1 MDQQED
7 RTEIRVVL
15 INLKSEA
22 IGICAFT
29 FGILSMFKFTILLMP
44 IGLVLATLAWTKNQ
58 RVWAI
63 CAITACVVAFL
74 TSPRILFMLGMR
86 RFLW

>member
-22 IGICAFT
+22 IGICAFI
-29 FGILSMFKFTILLMP
+29 FGILSMYKLTILLMP
-44 IGLVLATLAWTKNQ
+44 ISLVLAAMAWTKNQ

-63 CAITACVVAFL
+63 CAIIACVIAFL
-74 TSPRILFMLGMR
+74 TSPKILFMLGMR
-86 RFLW
+86 RFLY